1 MTKTQSLK
9 ILCITS
15 YQREIRGHW
24 VARDMIVSDT
34 SDVMIVFT
42 AQGSVTPDVNA
53 SSSQPQL
60 GTFFI
65 LLSEH
70 FCLSGNTKGEKYAAE
85 ALKACKHSNIIVRKS
100 RFPCQVHSSIPS
112 WDASIMM
119 INTMK
124 SHHPN
129 HSEDICDAD
138 HMLKSAPAAL
148 AAANCP
154 MFVTHPF
161 SVMKHY
167 SINK

>member
-1 MTKTQSLK
+1 
-9 ILCITS
+9 
-15 YQREIRGHW
+15 
-24 VARDMIVSDT
+24 MIVSDT

-100 RFPCQVHSSIPS
+100 RFPCQVHL
-112 WDASIMM
+112 ASRAEMRQ
-119 INTMK
+119 
-124 SHHPN
+124 
-129 HSEDICDAD
+129 
-138 HMLKSAPAAL
+138 L
-148 AAANCP
+148 
-154 MFVTHPF
+154 
-161 SVMKHY
+161 
-167 SINK
+167 